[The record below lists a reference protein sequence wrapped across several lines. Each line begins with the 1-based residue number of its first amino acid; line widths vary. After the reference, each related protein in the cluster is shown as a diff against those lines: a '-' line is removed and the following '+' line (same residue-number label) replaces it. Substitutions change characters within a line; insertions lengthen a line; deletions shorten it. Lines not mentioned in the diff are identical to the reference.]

1 MTELLP
7 YKDASLPVEK
17 RVSDLLG
24 RMTLEEKIAQ
34 LVQIFIFP
42 GNRDA
47 MVDLIRK
54 NGVGSR
60 ILSTTHLAGS
70 IREKAATLDE
80 ANDLQRVA
88 VEETRLG
95 IPILYGRDII
105 HGHRTVFPVPLAL
118 AASWNPELI
127 EAAYGVAAKEAASA
141 GVHWAFSPMLDI
153 ARDPRWGRVIEGF
166 GEDPYL
172 ASQMAPAAVRGFQ
185 GEDTRLPEHILACAK
200 HYLGYGGAEG
210 GRDYNSAEIS
220 DNTLR
225 NVYLP
230 PFRAA
235 VEAGV
240 GSIMSAFLD
249 FNGEPVSGSHY
260 LLTEILKEQ
269 LGFSGLVVSDWD
281 SVAELINHRVAA
293 DGAQAAEIA
302 FNAGVDMEMVSGCY
316 RENMADLVRAGK
328 VSQERLDDAVC
339 RVLTAKFRL
348 GLFEQPYNDP
358 ELAEKVQ
365 FCAEHKALARKA
377 ACQSMVLLQNNGGLL
392 PLDRS
397 ELKQIAVIGPLAKQ
411 RAALLGSWTL
421 DGVPEETQNLL
432 EAVQAACPDCSV
444 PDVSDALSDEML
456 MAAAEADLVILAV
469 GESHRRNGEY
479 NNVASIDLPAGQLE
493 LIEAVHGLGKPV
505 VLVVLAG
512 RPVALTQAVPFVDAI
527 LYGWHPGSLGASAA
541 ADILFGEVA
550 PSGKLP
556 VSFPRTEGQIPVYYN
571 HKSTGR
577 PTMSRYHD
585 MPVEPLY
592 PFGYGLSY
600 TTFAYRDI
608 QIDRAEIGPDES
620 VVVSAEVRNSGERAG
635 VEVVQCYIQ
644 DCVSS
649 LTRPVRE
656 LKGFARVALEAGETR
671 RVEFTLGFKELAFYV
686 RDGSFRLE
694 PGDFKVWIGG
704 SSLADLETGFKV
716 KPA

>member
-1 MTELLP
+1 MTDTLL

-17 RVSDLLG
+17 RVDDLIG

-42 GNRDA
+42 GNRNQ
-47 MVDLIRK
+47 MVEFVRK

-70 IREKAATLDE
+70 IREKSATLDE

-95 IPILYGRDII
+95 IPILFGRDII
-105 HGHRTVFPVPLAL
+105 HGHRTVFPVPLAM
-118 AASWNPELI
+118 AAGWNPELV
-127 EAAYGVAAKEAASA
+127 EAAYNVAAKEAASA
-141 GVHWAFSPMLDI
+141 GVHWSFAPMLDI

-172 ASQMAPAAVRGFQ
+172 ASRLAAAAVHGFQ
-185 GEDTRLPEHILACAK
+185 GQDTRLPEHILACAK
-200 HYLGYGGAEG
+200 HYMGYGGAEG
-210 GRDYNSAEIS
+210 GRDYNSAEIT

-249 FNGEPVSGSHY
+249 LNGEPVSGSHY

-269 LGFSGLVVSDWD
+269 LGFSGFIVSDWA
-281 SVAELINHRVAA
+281 SVAELINHRVAEDA
-293 DGAQAAEIA
+293 SQAAEMA
-302 FNAGVDMEMVSGCY
+302 FNAGVDMEMVSSCY
-316 RENMADLVRAGK
+316 RDHLGELVQSGK
-328 VSQERLDDAVC
+328 VSPERVDDAVC
-339 RVLTAKFRL
+339 RILTAKFRL
-348 GLFEQPYNDP
+348 GLFERPYTDP

-365 FCAEHKALARKA
+365 FCAEHKALARRA

-392 PLDRS
+392 PLNRKN
-397 ELKQIAVIGPLAKQ
+397 LKQVAVIGPLAKQ

-421 DGVPEETQNLL
+421 DGLPAETQNLL
-432 EAVQAACPDCSV
+432 EAIQAACPDCKV
-444 PDVSDALSDEML
+444 PDVSDALTDEML
-456 MAAAEADLVILAV
+456 MAAAEADVVILAV

-479 NNVASIDLPAGQLE
+479 NNVASIDLPSGQLE

-512 RPVALTQAVPFVDAI
+512 RPVALTHAARFSDAI
-527 LYGWHPGSLGASAA
+527 LYAWHPGSLGASAV
-541 ADILFGEVA
+541 ADILFGDVT

-556 VSFPRTEGQIPVYYN
+556 VSFPRAEGQIPIHYN

-577 PTMSRYHD
+577 PTMARYHD
-585 MPVEPLY
+585 MPALPLY

-600 TTFAYRDI
+600 TSFAYRDI
-608 QIDRAEIGPDES
+608 QINRSEIGPDET
-620 VVVSAEVRNSGERAG
+620 VIVSAMVQNTGSRAG
-635 VEVVQCYIQ
+635 IEVVQCYIQ

-656 LKGFARVALEAGETR
+656 LKGFTRMALEPGEAQG
-671 RVEFTLGFKELAFYV
+671 VEFTLGFKELAYYV
-686 RDGSFRLE
+686 RDGSLRLE

-704 SSLADLETGFKV
+704 SSLAHLETSFKV
-716 KPA
+716 NRS